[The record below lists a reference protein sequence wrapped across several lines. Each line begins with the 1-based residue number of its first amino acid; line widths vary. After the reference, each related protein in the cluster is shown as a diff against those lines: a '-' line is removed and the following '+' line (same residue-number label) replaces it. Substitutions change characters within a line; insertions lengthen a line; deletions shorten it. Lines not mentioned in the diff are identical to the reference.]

1 MYCFSSIITAGKDYN
16 IGIEITKAGKMMT
29 TTTTKPLTDIEIA
42 NHATMKPIIEI
53 AEKAQIPLD
62 AVEQYGRYKAKIDT
76 SKISSQA
83 TGKVVL
89 VTAISPTPAGEG
101 KSTVTVGLADALH
114 QLDQRVMIALRE
126 PSLGP
131 VMGVKGGATGGGY
144 AQVLPMEQINLH
156 FNGDFHAITTAN
168 NALSALIDNH
178 LHQGNALNID
188 PRRIIW
194 KRVVD
199 LNDRALRHVTVGL
212 GGPLQGV
219 PREDGFDITV
229 ASEIM
234 AIFCLATSIHDLKAR
249 LSRIV
254 IGYTYD
260 REPVTVGDL
269 KVEGAL
275 TLILKEALNPNLV
288 QTIEGTPALI
298 HGGPFANIAHGCNS
312 IIATQTARKLA
323 DIVVTE
329 AGFGTDLGAEKF
341 LNIKAREAGFKP
353 SAVVVV
359 ATIRALK
366 MHGGVAKT
374 ELVGENVEALKVGIE
389 NLAQHVSIVRTFGLE
404 PVVALNRFITD
415 TEAELQFV
423 LQWAKANNVRIARTN
438 VWEDGG
444 KGGLELAEQVLE
456 IIEQSNSFHHL
467 YELQETVEQKLTKI
481 VQQVYGG
488 AGVQLTDVAKK
499 QLATIERNG
508 WDQLP
513 ICMAK
518 TQYSL
523 SDQPSLLGRP
533 SDFVVTIREI
543 IPKLGA
549 GFLVCLTG
557 DIMTM
562 PGLPKQPAALRMD
575 VAEDGSAIGLF

>member
-1 MYCFSSIITAGKDYN
+1 M
-16 IGIEITKAGKMMT
+16 KAGRDMS
-29 TTTTKPLTDIEIA
+29 TTTKKPKSDIEIA
-42 NHATMKPIIEI
+42 NEATMKPIVEI
-53 AEKAQIPLD
+53 AENAKIPLD
-62 AVEQYGRYKAKIDT
+62 AVEQYGRFKAKIDT
-76 SKISSQA
+76 SKISGTA
-83 TGKVVL
+83 NAKVVL

-101 KSTVTVGLADALH
+101 KSTVTVGLADALQ
-114 QLDQRVMIALRE
+114 QLNQRVMVALRE

-178 LHQGNALNID
+178 IHQGNELHID

-234 AIFCLATSIHDLKAR
+234 AIFCLATSIKDLKQR
-249 LSRIV
+249 LARIV

-275 TLILKEALNPNLV
+275 TLILKEAMNPNLV

-329 AGFGTDLGAEKF
+329 AGFGSDLGAEKF
-341 LNIKAREAGFKP
+341 LNIKAREAGFEP
-353 SAVVVV
+353 SAVVIV

-366 MHGGVAKT
+366 MHGGVAKVN
-374 ELVGENVEALKVGIE
+374 LVEENVAALQDGIA
-389 NLAQHVSIVRTFGLE
+389 NLAQHVSNIRNFGLE

-415 TEAELQFV
+415 TEKELQAV
-423 LQWAKANNVRIARTN
+423 LKWAEDNDVRIARTN
-438 VWEDGG
+438 VWEEGG
-444 KGGLELAEQVLE
+444 KGGIELAKHVLE
-456 IIEQSNSFHHL
+456 VIEQPSAYKPL
-467 YELQETVEQKLTKI
+467 YELQETVEQKLIKI

-488 AGVQLTDVAKK
+488 MGVQLTEAAKRQLVA
-499 QLATIERNG
+499 IEKNG
-508 WDQLP
+508 WDNLP

-523 SDQPSLLGRP
+523 SDQPGLLGRP
-533 SDFVVTIREI
+533 TDFVVTIREI
-543 IPKLGA
+543 LPKLGA

-562 PGLPKQPAALRMD
+562 PGLPKQPAALKMD
-575 VAEDGSAIGLF
+575 VAEDGSAVGLF

>member
-1 MYCFSSIITAGKDYN
+1 M
-16 IGIEITKAGKMMT
+16 KAGRDMS
-29 TTTTKPLTDIEIA
+29 TTTKKPKSDIEIA
-42 NHATMKPIIEI
+42 NQATMKPIVEI
-53 AEKAQIPLD
+53 AENANIPLD
-62 AVEQYGRYKAKIDT
+62 AVEQYGRFKAKIDT
-76 SKISSQA
+76 KKISGTA
-83 TGKVVL
+83 NAKVVL

-101 KSTVTVGLADALH
+101 KSTVTVGLADALQ
-114 QLDQRVMIALRE
+114 QLNQRVMVALRE

-178 LHQGNALNID
+178 IHQGNELHID

-234 AIFCLATSIHDLKAR
+234 AIFCLATSIQDLKQR
-249 LSRIV
+249 LARIV

-260 REPVTVGDL
+260 REPVTVRDL

-288 QTIEGTPALI
+288 QTIEGTPALV

-329 AGFGTDLGAEKF
+329 AGFGSDLGAEKF
-341 LNIKAREAGFKP
+341 LNIKAREAGFEP
-353 SAVVVV
+353 SAVVIV

-374 ELVGENVEALKVGIE
+374 NLVEENVAALQDGIA
-389 NLAQHVSIVRTFGLE
+389 NLAQHVSNIRNFGLE
-404 PVVALNRFITD
+404 PIIALNRFITD
-415 TEAELQFV
+415 TENELQAV
-423 LQWAKANNVRIARTN
+423 LEWAKANDVRIARTN
-438 VWEDGG
+438 VWEEGG
-444 KGGLELAEQVLE
+444 KGGIELAQHVLE
-456 IIEQSNSFHHL
+456 VIEQPSTYKPL
-467 YELQETVEQKLTKI
+467 YELQETVEQKLVKI

-488 AGVQLTDVAKK
+488 SGVQLTEVAKR
-499 QLATIERNG
+499 QLAAIEKNG
-508 WDQLP
+508 WDSLP

-523 SDQPSLLGRP
+523 SDQPGLLGRP
-533 SDFVVTIREI
+533 TDFVVTIREI

-562 PGLPKQPAALRMD
+562 PGLPKQPAALKMD